1 MADKTLRMGASAE
14 EESSRLKSERCFLS
28 LLFPRN
34 ISRLFY
40 TPFSCSPY
48 HPFVT
53 CFSTFRVGGER
64 ESAVSE
70 GVGRD
75 KAEREREWERE
86 GPGRCSDW
94 WGGMM
99 YVAAVSPL
107 SSGPLSLIMAI
118 SFSLNCL
125 VCSSLSKALLF
136 SLTAHTSKG
145 LTLLPF
151 CQGLFFSSLTVSQ
164 TLIRM

>member
-28 LLFPRN
+28 ILYPSQN

-53 CFSTFRVGGER
+53 CFSTFPAGGER
-64 ESAVSE
+64 ESTVSK

-75 KAEREREWERE
+75 KAEREGARKTVRNRGSRE
-86 GPGRCSDW
+86 
-94 WGGMM
+94 
-99 YVAAVSPL
+99 VL
-107 SSGPLSLIMAI
+107 
-118 SFSLNCL
+118 
-125 VCSSLSKALLF
+125 
-136 SLTAHTSKG
+136 
-145 LTLLPF
+145 
-151 CQGLFFSSLTVSQ
+151 
-164 TLIRM
+164 

>member
-28 LLFPRN
+28 ILFPQN

-53 CFSTFRVGGER
+53 CFSTFRVGGVR
-64 ESAVSE
+64 ESAVSK

-75 KAEREREWERE
+75 KAERGSEEDGEKERVQGGALTDGE
-86 GPGRCSDW
+86 GWC
-94 WGGMM
+94 M
-99 YVAAVSPL
+99 
-107 SSGPLSLIMAI
+107 
-118 SFSLNCL
+118 
-125 VCSSLSKALLF
+125 
-136 SLTAHTSKG
+136 
-145 LTLLPF
+145 
-151 CQGLFFSSLTVSQ
+151 
-164 TLIRM
+164 